1 MIMNPT
7 SYDKENLN
15 ALVSQLK
22 EKEINNLRLK
32 IANLSREI
40 TLYPQETSILINLNT
55 SLIRLDQLMNE

>member
-1 MIMNPT
+1 MSHP

-15 ALVSQLK
+15 ELVSQLK

-32 IANLSREI
+32 IATLSREI
-40 TLYPQETSILINLNT
+40 TLYPQEKAILFNLNT